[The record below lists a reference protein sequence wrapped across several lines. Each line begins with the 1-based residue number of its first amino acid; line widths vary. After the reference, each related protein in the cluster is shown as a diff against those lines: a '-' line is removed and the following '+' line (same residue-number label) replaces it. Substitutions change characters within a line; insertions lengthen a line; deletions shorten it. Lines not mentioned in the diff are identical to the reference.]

1 MAEKQNNDVATTVA
15 DEIAG
20 AEVIQFG
27 KRDFNTYNRLI
38 SNIDRG
44 FSKASEAY
52 IAIGCSLWQIH
63 HNEYYRIDNYKSIA
77 DFALEKFEI
86 KKATTH
92 NYIRVI
98 EKFGQIED
106 GKPLGLKDQFKGFK
120 CSQLV
125 NMLTFTPEQIEQVK
139 PDWTVKQII
148 EFGKA
153 PLLLE
158 DEDGDAD
165 KNTDAPASSEDAD
178 TVLEGEVMTA
188 PEIETGRTNLGTFDS
203 FEQLLKAREALENAF
218 MDMQHDKN
226 FQNKK
231 IRYVLELA
239 FE

>member
-1 MAEKQNNDVATTVA
+1 MAENQKNKNATNVAE
-15 DEIAG
+15 EIAD
-20 AEVIQFG
+20 AEVVQFG

-92 NYIRVI
+92 NYIKVI

-158 DEDGDAD
+158 DGEEDAD
-165 KNTDAPASSEDAD
+165 KDTDTPASSEDD
-178 TVLEGEVMTA
+178 GTVLEGEVMTA

>member
-20 AEVIQFG
+20 AEVVQFG

-92 NYIRVI
+92 NYIKVI

-165 KNTDAPASSEDAD
+165 KNTDAPASPEDAD

>member
-1 MAEKQNNDVATTVA
+1 MAENQKNDVATTVA

-20 AEVIQFG
+20 AEVVQFG

-92 NYIRVI
+92 NYIKVI

-139 PDWTVKQII
+139 PAWTVKQII

-158 DEDGDAD
+158 DGEEDTD
-165 KNTDAPASSEDAD
+165 KSTDTPVSSEDAD

>member
-92 NYIRVI
+92 NYIKVI

-158 DEDGDAD
+158 DKDGDAD

-218 MDMQHDKN
+218 MDMQQDKN

>member
-20 AEVIQFG
+20 AEVVQFG

-92 NYIRVI
+92 NYIKVI

-165 KNTDAPASSEDAD
+165 KNTDAPASSEDD
-178 TVLEGEVMTA
+178 GTVLEGEVMTA

>member
-20 AEVIQFG
+20 AEVVQFG

-92 NYIRVI
+92 NYIKVI

-165 KNTDAPASSEDAD
+165 KNTDSPVSSEDVD

>member
-1 MAEKQNNDVATTVA
+1 M
-15 DEIAG
+15 
-20 AEVIQFG
+20 
-27 KRDFNTYNRLI
+27 
-38 SNIDRG
+38 
-44 FSKASEAY
+44 
-52 IAIGCSLWQIH
+52 
-63 HNEYYRIDNYKSIA
+63 
-77 DFALEKFEI
+77 
-86 KKATTH
+86 
-92 NYIRVI
+92 I

-158 DEDGDAD
+158 DEDEDAAE
-165 KNTDAPASSEDAD
+165 NTDSPVSSEDD
-178 TVLEGEVMTA
+178 NTVLEGEVMTA

-218 MDMQHDKN
+218 MDMQQDKN

>member
-20 AEVIQFG
+20 AEVVQFG

-63 HNEYYRIDNYKSIA
+63 HNEYYRIDNYKSIS

-92 NYIRVI
+92 NYIKVI

-158 DEDGDAD
+158 DEGGDAD
-165 KNTDAPASSEDAD
+165 KNTDSSVSSEDD
-178 TVLEGEVMTA
+178 NTVLEGEVMTA

-218 MDMQHDKN
+218 MDMQQDKN